1 MTTTTVSTPL
11 VRLGNLFSDREVYA
25 KCEFLSPSGSFK
37 DRGAAHLLTKLS
49 RESTN
54 RLLVV
59 PSMGNTALG
68 AALAAQSFGF
78 SMVGVVPQTIS
89 RAKDVKLQALGV
101 ELIKVVGGGTDLLN
115 RATQVAQ
122 ERQGYFV
129 HPHLDADWTD
139 GYQVIA
145 EEIIRALPGCRSLI
159 FPVGGGG
166 LLMGLT
172 EYFLLQPSRA
182 SERPQLDSSFSTRDI
197 KRARNDESQRA
208 PLAMIGCEA
217 FNYPTYAKF
226 NHARSKTIADG
237 LVLEVPHAKVQKRID
252 ELKIPIHLVQDADI
266 RKAMRE
272 LYDTHGML
280 VEPSS
285 AVTVAYARG
294 NLEGLEKPSCLVLTG
309 DNITREDFFALI
321 GG

>member
-11 VRLGNLFSDREVYA
+11 VQLGNLFPERNVHA

-37 DRGAAHLLTKLS
+37 DRGAAHLLI
-49 RESTN
+49 
-54 RLLVV
+54 RLFKEGGSKILVV

-68 AALAAQSFGF
+68 AAVASKIFGF
-78 SMVGVVPQTIS
+78 SMVGVVPQTIG
-89 RAKDVKLQALGV
+89 RAKDQRLQALGV
-101 ELIKVVGGGTDLLN
+101 ELIKVAGGGTDLLN

-129 HPHLDADWTD
+129 HPHLDSNWTD

-145 EEIIRALPGCRSLI
+145 EEIVRGLPDCRSLV

-172 EYFLLQPSRA
+172 EYLLRQKSPIN
-182 SERPQLDSSFSTRDI
+182 LF
-197 KRARNDESQRA
+197 
-208 PLAMIGCEA
+208 GCEA

-226 NHARSKTIADG
+226 NHARTKTIADG
-237 LVLEVPHAKVQKRID
+237 LVLEVPHAKVQERINTC
-252 ELKIPIHLVQDADI
+252 KIPIDLIQDSDI
-266 RKAMRE
+266 CEAMRE
-272 LYDTHGML
+272 LYEKQGML

-285 AVTVAYARG
+285 AVTVAHVKE
-294 NLEGLEKPSCLVLTG
+294 NLEKLEDPICVVLTG
-309 DNITREDFFALI
+309 DNITREDFFGLI
-321 GG
+321 AR

>member
-1 MTTTTVSTPL
+1 MTTTTASTPL
-11 VRLGNLFSDREVYA
+11 VRLGNLFPEREVYA

-49 RESTN
+49 RASGN

-68 AALAAQSFGF
+68 AALAAKAFGF

-89 RAKDVKLQALGV
+89 RAKDMKLQALGV

-145 EEIIRALPGCRSLI
+145 EEIVRALPGCRSLI

-172 EYFLLQPSRA
+172 EYLLPGRSH
-182 SERPQLDSSFSTRDI
+182 
-197 KRARNDESQRA
+197 A

-217 FNYPTYAKF
+217 YNYPTYAKF

-252 ELKIPIHLVQDADI
+252 EQKIPIHLVHDADI
-266 RKAMRE
+266 RTAMRE
-272 LYDTHGML
+272 LFDKQGML

-285 AVTVAYARG
+285 AVTLAYVRE
-294 NLEGLEKPSCLVLTG
+294 NLERLEQPICMVLTG

-321 GG
+321 KE